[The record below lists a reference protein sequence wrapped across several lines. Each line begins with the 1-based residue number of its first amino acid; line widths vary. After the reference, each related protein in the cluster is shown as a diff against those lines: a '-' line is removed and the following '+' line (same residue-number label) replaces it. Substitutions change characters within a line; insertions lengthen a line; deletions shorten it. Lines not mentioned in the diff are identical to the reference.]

1 MFTSKYSIC
10 NMENNTLEFK
20 LYPVFKHSPN
30 KKGKVY
36 DPYGIQPQGKQ
47 GNSIIAS
54 MEYTLMVYR
63 PTGKDMI
70 L

>member
-1 MFTSKYSIC
+1 MFTSKYRIC

-36 DPYGIQPQGKQ
+36 DPYGI
-47 GNSIIAS
+47 
-54 MEYTLMVYR
+54 
-63 PTGKDMI
+63 
-70 L
+70 